1 MLVATPD
8 RIRTS
13 PAALPPFDGALLRKQ
28 TFKTRALTRLL
39 RQPQWLY
46 AILRRFAP
54 ILRIPRANFV
64 IVTRDED
71 VREVL
76 SRDADFPVPFGE
88 NFKTLDPAHQNF
100 ILGMPN
106 SPTYR
111 AIRAETMKVFS
122 LADIP
127 RIARMARERSE
138 VLLEEHGGEIDVMR
152 DLLTRVL
159 VDITR
164 DYYGVDLPYPDG
176 ALWLMAMSYFDF
188 IPVSV
193 PTIRA
198 LGQVGS
204 DHLAPVI
211 TGAMDRAKEGEPG
224 DTIVSRYIQAQRN
237 GNAILT
243 DDVIRATLTGMIAG
257 FVPTNTLATGHL
269 IEMLLD
275 NPAMMGAAERAARD
289 GDDDLLDRCLFEAF
303 RWRPINPGPFRRC
316 DTDTVIASGTPRQ
329 KTVRT
334 GDLVLAATGSA
345 MFDPRRVRNPNR
357 FDPNRPASDYLHFG
371 HGQHWCLGFAI
382 ARAQMTQTFKPL
394 LARGAVRRAP
404 GPRGVMTSFGTF
416 PEHLTVTYGRRRS
429 AP

>member
-1 MLVATPD
+1 MLVAIPD
-8 RIRTS
+8 SIRT
-13 PAALPPFDGALLRKQ
+13 PGPALPPFNGDLLRTQ
-28 TFKTRALTRLL
+28 SFKTRALARLV

-46 AILRRFAP
+46 AILRRFSP
-54 ILRIPRANFV
+54 ILRIPWLKFAM
-64 IVTRDED
+64 ITRDAD

-88 NFKTLDPAHQNF
+88 NFKALDPAHQNF

-106 SPTYR
+106 SETYR

-127 RIARMARERSE
+127 RIARVARERSE
-138 VLLEEHGGEIDVMR
+138 ALLEEHGGEIDVMR

-176 ALWLMAMSYFDF
+176 ALWLMAVSYFDF
-188 IPVSV
+188 IPVTSLAV
-193 PTIRA
+193 QA

-211 TGAMDRAKEGEPG
+211 EAAMAQARTGELA
-224 DTIVSRYIQAQRN
+224 DTVVGRYIQAQRN
-237 GNAILT
+237 GSAILT
-243 DDVIRATLTGMIAG
+243 DDVIRATITGMIAG

-275 NPAMMGAAERAARD
+275 TPEMMRAAERAARD

-316 DTDTVIASGTPRQ
+316 AADTVVASGTRRQ
-329 KTVRT
+329 KTLRA
-334 GDLVLAATGSA
+334 GDLLLVATGSA

-371 HGQHWCLGFAI
+371 YGQHWCLGFAI

-394 LARGAVRRAP
+394 LARGALRRVP
-404 GPRGVMTSFGTF
+404 GPRGVMSMFGVF
-416 PEHLTVTYGRRRS
+416 PEHLTITYHRRS

>member
-1 MLVATPD
+1 MLVVALDNSRTPD
-8 RIRTS
+8 QQ
-13 PAALPPFDGALLRKQ
+13 ALPPFDADALRTQ
-28 TFKTRALTRLL
+28 SFAGRMATRLL
-39 RQPQWLY
+39 RRPQWLY
-46 AILRRFAP
+46 AILRRVAP
-54 ILRIPRANFV
+54 ILRIRNLV
-64 IVTRDED
+64 IITRDQD

-88 NFKTLDPAHQNF
+88 NFKALDPARQNF

-106 SPTYR
+106 SETYR
-111 AIRAETMKVFS
+111 TIRNETMKVFS

-127 RIARMARERSE
+127 RIATMARERSE
-138 VLLEEHGGEIDVMR
+138 ALLEEHGGEIDVMR

-188 IPVSV
+188 IPFSN
-193 PTIRA
+193 PTVRTV
-198 LGQVGS
+198 GQAGS
-204 DHLAPVI
+204 DHFAPVVKAAI
-211 TGAMDRAKEGEPG
+211 ARAKAGELAG
-224 DTIVSRYIQAQRN
+224 TVVGRYVKAQRE
-237 GNAILT
+237 GSAVLT
-243 DDVIRATLTGMIAG
+243 DDVIYSTVTGMIAG

-275 NPAMMGAAERAARD
+275 NPAMMRAAERAARA

-303 RWRPINPGPFRRC
+303 RWRPINPGPFRSC
-316 DTDTVIASGTPRQ
+316 AAETVIASGTRRQ
-329 KTVRT
+329 KTLRP
-334 GDLVLAATGSA
+334 GDLLLAATGSA
-345 MFDPRRVRNPNR
+345 MFDPRRVRNPNQ

-404 GPRGVMTSFGTF
+404 GPRGVTTVFGTF
-416 PEHLTVTYGRRRS
+416 PEHLTITYRRHRN